1 MKTKQEAEIQI
12 YTIGHSN
19 HSWERFSALLGT
31 GPIEVVVDVRSSP
44 FSRYAPHFNKEVIEN
59 ALSRAGIKYLFL
71 GNILGGRPETEEVY
85 DEQGHVYYDRI
96 EKSPQF
102 KEGINRLLKGAQS
115 YKVALLCG
123 EEDPTQCHRRLLLG
137 KVLSKHGVGIIHI
150 RGDGRLQSEEDLTA
164 EEDYQKHKGQMNLFA
179 GQEEK
184 EWKSTPSVS
193 PKKARRSSL
202 KS

>member
-1 MKTKQEAEIQI
+1 MKPGQKAEI

-19 HSWERFSALLGT
+19 HSWEKFLTLLEVGH
-31 GPIEVVVDVRSSP
+31 IEVLVDVRSSP
-44 FSRYAPHFNKEVIEN
+44 FSHYAPHFNKDIL
-59 ALSRAGIKYLFL
+59 AKSLSRAGIKYLYL
-71 GNILGGRPETEEVY
+71 GDILGGWPETEEVY
-85 DEQGHVYYDRI
+85 DEKGHVYYDRI
-96 EKSPQF
+96 EKFPHFQ
-102 KEGINRLLKGAQS
+102 EGINRLLKGAQI

-123 EEDPTQCHRRLLLG
+123 EEDPAQCHRRLLVG
-137 KVLSKHGVGIIHI
+137 KALSKHGVGIIHM
-150 RGDGRLQSEEDLTA
+150 RGDGQLQSEKDLTA
-164 EEDYQKHKGQMNLFA
+164 EEDYQKHKGQMNLFD